1 MIWTLRQQTGD
12 AGIFD
17 GLVPADVLTP
27 TIHDAGIWDYAA
39 AASSLGLFDPFRAG
53 MAPASFVAAP
63 RPLWVRRFE
72 FFTTKAAGMPWVLS
86 KVSTDGVS
94 IWSPTYLQGT
104 LDTAYFS
111 REDDTIFLLPGEYL
125 KLVVATPGAGKYSIA
140 SVTFA
145 DRAFE

>member
-1 MIWTLRQQTGD
+1 MIWTLRQQTAD

-17 GLVPADVLTP
+17 GAAPADILTP

-63 RPLWVRRFE
+63 RPVYVRRFE
-72 FFTTKAAGMPWVLS
+72 FFTTKVAGLLWTLY

-94 IWSPTYLQGT
+94 TWTPVYLSGV

-111 REDDTIFLLPGEYL
+111 RDSDTIFLLPGEYL

-140 SVTFA
+140 SVTFE
-145 DRAFE
+145 DREIE